1 MPNFIYKAIN
11 ENGNTVS
18 GKLEAESEEMV
29 NSALVARGLIPSE
42 VSEEKRVSSGINFME
57 IKERLTPVKLPELIL
72 FTKQFRTL
80 IRAGV
85 PMLHLLQ
92 VMVNQTE
99 NLKLK
104 RIITSMEKDIREGSN
119 LYSAF
124 IKYPKIFSPLFCS
137 MIHAG
142 EVSGALPSVLDRLI
156 YIIEHEHKVKSDIKS
171 ALQYPLFVLGFLCV
185 AFFVI
190 LTFVI
195 PRFSTI
201 FINAGLVLPLPTKIC
216 MGMYQLLADYWY
228 FIIGSVIVIGIGLT
242 YYLRTENGKY
252 IRDAFFLKFP
262 LFGPMLIKAAM
273 SRFASI
279 FSILQSSGVA
289 VLDSMKILSETIGNV
304 AISREFDDVNERLE
318 EGRGIAEP
326 LKSAKYFT
334 PIVINMVAI
343 GEETGNLD
351 EMLNEV
357 SSHYDSELEYA
368 MKKLSDSIGPIL
380 TIGLAAVVGFFA
392 LAIFLPMW
400 DLTKMLK

>member
-1 MPNFIYKAIN
+1 MPKFTYKAIN
-11 ENGNTVS
+11 ESGNTVS
-18 GKLEAESEEMV
+18 GKLEADSAEMV
-29 NSALVARGLIPSE
+29 NSNLVARGFIPSE
-42 VSEEKRVSSGINFME
+42 VSEERSASSGINWME

-85 PMLHLLQ
+85 PMLQLLQ
-92 VMVNQTE
+92 VMANQTE
-99 NLKLK
+99 NLNLK
-104 RIITSMEKDIREGSN
+104 RIIVGMEKDIKEGSN

-124 IKYPKIFSPLFCS
+124 VKHPKIFSPLFCS
-137 MIHAG
+137 MVHAG
-142 EVSGALPSVLDRLI
+142 EVSGAFPSVLDRLI
-156 YIIEHEHKVKSDIKS
+156 YIIEHEHKVKTDIKS
-171 ALQYPLFVLGFLCV
+171 ALQYPIFVLAFLCI

-195 PRFSTI
+195 PKFATI

-216 MGMYQLLADYWY
+216 MGMYQFLANYWF
-228 FIIGSVIVIGIGLT
+228 FIIGSLIVIGIGLF
-242 YYLRTENGKY
+242 YYFRTEDGKY
-252 IRDAFFLKFP
+252 RRDAFFLKFP
-262 LFGPMLIKAAM
+262 LFGPMFIKAAM

-279 FSILQSSGVA
+279 FAILQSSGVA
-289 VLDSMKILSETIGNV
+289 VLDSMKILSETIGNA

-326 LKSAKYFT
+326 LNSAKYFT

-343 GEETGNLD
+343 GEETGNLE

-368 MKKLSDSIGPIL
+368 MKKLADSIGPIL

>member
-1 MPNFIYKAIN
+1 MPKFIYKAIN
-11 ENGNTVS
+11 ENGSTVS

-29 NSALVARGLIPSE
+29 NSTLVDRGLIPSE
-42 VSEEKRVSSGINFME
+42 VSEEKRVSSEINLME

-72 FTKQFRTL
+72 FTKQFKTL
-80 IRAGV
+80 IHAGV
-85 PMLHLLQ
+85 PMLQLLQ
-92 VMVNQTE
+92 VLMNQTE
-99 NLKLK
+99 NLNLK
-104 RIITSMEKDIREGSN
+104 KAIVGMEQDISEGSN

-142 EVSGALPSVLDRLI
+142 EISGALPSVLDRLI

-171 ALQYPLFVLGFLCV
+171 ALQYPIFVLGFLCV
-185 AFFVI
+185 AFFVL

-195 PRFSTI
+195 PKFSTI
-201 FINAGLVLPLPTKIC
+201 FINAGLVLPLPTKIS

-228 FIIGSVIVIGIGLT
+228 FIIGSVIVLGIGLT

-252 IRDAFFLKFP
+252 RRDTFFLKLP
-262 LFGPMLIKAAM
+262 LFGPMFIKAAM
-273 SRFASI
+273 SRFASV
-279 FSILQSSGVA
+279 FAILQSSGVA
-289 VLDSMKILSETIGNV
+289 ILDSIKILSETIGNV
-304 AISREFDDVNERLE
+304 ALSREFDDINERLE

-334 PIVINMVAI
+334 PIVVNMVAI

-351 EMLNEV
+351 EMLNEI

-392 LAIFLPMW
+392 LAVFLPMW
-400 DLTKMLK
+400 DLTKMLD